1 MKIAIFSTGTEIDS
15 EIDQRFG
22 RCNYFL
28 IFDDETNNLE
38 VFPNPSASTP
48 SGSGIEAA
56 KNLAKKGIKV
66 VICGNIGLMHFKF

>member
-1 MKIAIFSTGTEIDS
+1 MKIAISSTGTEIDS

-38 VFPNPSASTP
+38 VFQTHPHLPQVD
-48 SGSGIEAA
+48 
-56 KNLAKKGIKV
+56 LA
-66 VICGNIGLMHFKF
+66 